1 MGINYLDEGYQG
13 AAIREFKR
21 AIELGFNSVDVYY
34 WLGEA
39 YYLDLFIDKIKLET
53 GAIKDIEK
61 KEYIEAV
68 NTEFRDAIFILNKAI
83 QLRPDY
89 KNNYLVLGDI
99 YRINGQLELARDNYK
114 KASKIL
120 KLILLES
127 DKYMV
132 RYYKSRKEL
141 DKKIFDTFKS
151 GCDSGNAYSC
161 SWLAVSTELDPIKS
175 QIVPAGSIELDPIVS
190 P

>member
-1 MGINYLDEGYQG
+1 M
-13 AAIREFKR
+13 
-21 AIELGFNSVDVYY
+21 AIELGFKNTDIYY

-39 YYLDLFIDKIKLET
+39 YYMALLERKLIMIFRTNEIKGKNNYTVDFNKLYDE
-53 GAIKDIEK
+53 AI
-61 KEYIEAV
+61 
-68 NTEFRDAIFILNKAI
+68 NTVNKAI
-83 QLRPDY
+83 ELKPDY

-114 KASKIL
+114 KATKII
-120 KLILLES
+120 KPISLES

-161 SWLAVSTELDPIKS
+161 SWLSVSTKLDPIKS